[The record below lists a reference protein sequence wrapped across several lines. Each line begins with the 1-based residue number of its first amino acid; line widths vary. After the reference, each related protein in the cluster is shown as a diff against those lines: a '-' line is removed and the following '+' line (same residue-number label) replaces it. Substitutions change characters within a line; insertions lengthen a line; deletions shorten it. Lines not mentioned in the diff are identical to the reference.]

1 MARPIVQPLE
11 VLTPGRSTRPPKI
24 FFDGGCQPNPGKIEV
39 AVVFRGKS
47 RFFDDLGCGTSSD
60 AEWLALRLALTVAH
74 TLELPRFELLGD
86 SANVIAQV
94 TGRARCRS
102 EAAAV
107 HLSNYLELA
116 RAKSPDRIRWLPRNQ
131 NLAGIALARRRSL
144 SFAPGPR

>member
-1 MARPIVQPLE
+1 MASPIVQLPEGSNSGRLARPL
-11 VLTPGRSTRPPKI
+11 KI

-39 AVVFRGKS
+39 AVVSRGQNQ
-47 RFFDDLGCGTSSD
+47 FFDDLGCGTSSD
-60 AEWLALRLALTVAH
+60 AEWLALRLALTVAR

-102 EAAAV
+102 EAAAL